1 MSQIQKVPQRGS
13 SLGSLILYVQEL
25 AGIEPLLTANEG
37 PKSGAMNVL
46 SQSYKM
52 GSKIWQVIFSSFQVS
67 DCQSVRAA
75 GNWTGDLRVSDQVVC
90 PTSHCK

>member
-52 GSKIWQVIFSSFQVS
+52 GSKI
-67 DCQSVRAA
+67 
-75 GNWTGDLRVSDQVVC
+75 
-90 PTSHCK
+90 